1 VLLLALLGVVATL
14 QYRWVGD
21 VSVAERD
28 RLQASLR
35 SRASEFAAA
44 LDGDVTRAFAAFEI
58 DAARFDADAAGAVSE
73 AVDRAARESATG
85 NAVRAVF
92 VAGPGEA
99 ETVRRWERDSATLE
113 TVTWPPELEP
123 TRRRL
128 ATASPLAV
136 AGVPLPPGFM
146 GDALDGEA
154 PALIVPMTPQ
164 DTPFHSTPG
173 QAGTDQYMVR
183 TLPPRTAWHALVVWL
198 DPDRVGSE
206 VIGPL
211 VARHFGDSASSDFN
225 VSVVSKGSGR
235 SLFRSDAADVD
246 PKSADLAADVFAL
259 RLADLHW
266 TRPVA
271 PPSLPGEGTS
281 TTVKDRVA
289 ITIVRRGDAGA
300 GESPV
305 PTGSGAGWR
314 VLVRAR
320 GGSLDAVVARSRMRN
335 LAVSLGVLGILAASF
350 ALILIGSARAQ
361 RLARQQLEFVASVS
375 HELRTPLAVIRSAGE
390 NLADGVVAGDQV
402 AQYGALIRNEGRRL
416 SDMVERVMDFSG
428 MTSGAVARSR
438 RPIDVAAVV
447 DATVSAVQPDAAE
460 RGVTMHVRTADHRP
474 LVNADAD
481 ALRSALQNAVGNAV
495 KYSTAGGAVEI
506 DVVATPRTL
515 RLTVSDRGIGIDA
528 GDIPHVFKPFF
539 RGRRAVASQV
549 RGSGVGL
556 SVVQRVV
563 VAHGGDVRIASRDG
577 GGTVLEIEL
586 PIVPASGAVSA

>member
-1 VLLLALLGVVATL
+1 
-14 QYRWVGD
+14 
-21 VSVAERD
+21 
-28 RLQASLR
+28 
-35 SRASEFAAA
+35 
-44 LDGDVTRAFAAFEI
+44 
-58 DAARFDADAAGAVSE
+58 
-73 AVDRAARESATG
+73 
-85 NAVRAVF
+85 
-92 VAGPGEA
+92 
-99 ETVRRWERDSATLE
+99 
-113 TVTWPPELEP
+113 
-123 TRRRL
+123 
-128 ATASPLAV
+128 
-136 AGVPLPPGFM
+136 
-146 GDALDGEA
+146 
-154 PALIVPMTPQ
+154 
-164 DTPFHSTPG
+164 
-173 QAGTDQYMVR
+173 
-183 TLPPRTAWHALVVWL
+183 
-198 DPDRVGSE
+198 
-206 VIGPL
+206 
-211 VARHFGDSASSDFN
+211 
-225 VSVVSKGSGR
+225 
-235 SLFRSDAADVD
+235 
-246 PKSADLAADVFAL
+246 
-259 RLADLHW
+259 
-266 TRPVA
+266 
-271 PPSLPGEGTS
+271 
-281 TTVKDRVA
+281 
-289 ITIVRRGDAGA
+289 
-300 GESPV
+300 
-305 PTGSGAGWR
+305 

-447 DATVSAVQPDAAE
+447 DATVSAVLPDAAE

-563 VAHGGDVRIASRDG
+563 VAHGGEARIASRDG